1 MASIGR
7 GAGFRLP
14 AHLLALIRTLFL
26 VENTLRTLD
35 PDMDLLGTLSA
46 RAADVMA
53 IVDASRPAGRP
64 LAMRLARTARQL
76 PQIATDL
83 LRQAQLSDGRPAF
96 SVHHHGLAPTH
107 EALARTGNRLALAL
121 VTLGLYV
128 SGALL
133 ALHSTGPLLAGHL
146 PWLSVIA
153 FAGAALLS
161 LRLVVAIGRSGHL

>member
-1 MASIGR
+1 MRRRTPDLSGQWRRSAGAR
-7 GAGFRLP
+7 GP
-14 AHLLALIRTLFL
+14 S
-26 VENTLRTLD
+26 
-35 PDMDLLGTLSA
+35 LSA
-46 RAADVMA
+46 QASDIADIA
-53 IVDASRPAGRP
+53 DASRPGGSRP

-96 SVHHHGLAPTH
+96 SVHHHGLTSTQ

-133 ALHSTGPLLAGHL
+133 TLHTDGPQVLGHL
-146 PWLSVIA
+146 PFLAVMA
-153 FAGAALLS
+153 FAAAGFLS
-161 LRLVVAIGRSGHL
+161 LRLVTAITRSGHL

>member
-1 MASIGR
+1 
-7 GAGFRLP
+7 
-14 AHLLALIRTLFL
+14 
-26 VENTLRTLD
+26 
-35 PDMDLLGTLSA
+35 
-46 RAADVMA
+46 
-53 IVDASRPAGRP
+53 
-64 LAMRLARTARQL
+64 MRLARTARQL

-96 SVHHHGLAPTH
+96 SVHHHGLSSTQ
-107 EALARTGNRLALAL
+107 EAIARTGNRLALAL
-121 VTLGLYV
+121 VTLGLYM
-128 SGALL
+128 SGSLL